1 MNIKSQFQI
10 FRPHHRIK
18 CDDGGIV
25 QLGAQVTSK
34 TTPNLSKK
42 LAKFPLDIFGNL
54 FYNQRGLVENQR
66 FHTGKVTGE
75 FHMGV

>member
-1 MNIKSQFQI
+1 MRENKNFSSAKIEV
-10 FRPHHRIK
+10 R
-18 CDDGGIV
+18 GIA

-42 LAKFPLDIFGNL
+42 LAKFLLDIFRNL
-54 FYNQRGLVENQR
+54 FYNQRSLMENQR
-66 FHTGKVTGE
+66 FHIRKVTGE